1 MGFTYRWLRFFNNIF
16 WRIFS
21 TIPHLNIVGKLNLL
35 QSLVGHILRDTGV
48 ALIAI
53 FISFNAAEINI
64 STASIHGLALL
75 GYLDGLTLGVQEKLV
90 NKVEIVPVIIDVL
103 IVEKDVLEG
112 ASLADSC
119 RGASK
124 VP

>member
-1 MGFTYRWLRFFNNIF
+1 MGFTNRWLRFLYNIF

-35 QSLVGHILRDTGV
+35 QSLICHILRDTGV
-48 ALIAI
+48 TLIAI
-53 FISFNAAEINI
+53 FISFNAAEVDI
-64 STASIHGLALL
+64 TAASIHGLALL
-75 GYLDGLTLGVQEKLV
+75 GYLDGLAFGVQEKLV
-90 NKVEIVPVIIDVL
+90 NKVEIIPVIIDVL
-103 IVEKDVLEG
+103 IVEEDVLEG

>member
-16 WRIFS
+16 RRIFS
-21 TIPHLNIVGKLNLL
+21 TISHLNIVGKLNLL
-35 QSLVGHILRDTGV
+35 QSLVGHILSDTGV

-75 GYLDGLTLGVQEKLV
+75 GYLDGSLV
-90 NKVEIVPVIIDVL
+90 NQVD
-103 IVEKDVLEG
+103 
-112 ASLADSC
+112 
-119 RGASK
+119 
-124 VP
+124 

>member
-1 MGFTYRWLRFFNNIF
+1 MSFTYRWLRFFCNIF

-21 TIPHLNIVGKLNLL
+21 TISHLNIVGKLNLL
-35 QSLVGHILRDTGV
+35 KSLVGHILRDTGV
-48 ALIAI
+48 TLIAI
-53 FISFNAAEINI
+53 FIRFNAAEVNI
-64 STASIHGLALL
+64 TATSIHGLALL
-75 GYLDGLTLGVQEKLV
+75 GYLDGLALGVQEKLV
-90 NKVEIVPVIIDVL
+90 NKVEIVPIIIDVL
-103 IVEKDVLEG
+103 IVEENVLEG